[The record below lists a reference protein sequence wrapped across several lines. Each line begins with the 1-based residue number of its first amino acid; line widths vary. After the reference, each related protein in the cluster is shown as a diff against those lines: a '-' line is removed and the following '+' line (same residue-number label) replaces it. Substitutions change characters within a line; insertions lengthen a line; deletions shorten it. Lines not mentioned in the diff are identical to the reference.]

1 MSRRFLAAAMS
12 AVMATGLA
20 VMVAPGAQAGDVTS
34 GPNLTG
40 RWESVLVRDD
50 EGWSMSVRRVAG
62 KSDVYVAR
70 FSGQFGEVPEGGPKV
85 RLVVN
90 GSQVRLI
97 WRGVRDEA
105 PAPGQ
110 RTVLRGTIGQDG
122 SIFFPRCYKVLT
134 NVDKQMAD
142 EACMF
147 QQLP

>member
-1 MSRRFLAAAMS
+1 MAAGLAA
-12 AVMATGLA
+12 
-20 VMVAPGAQAGDVTS
+20 MVAPGALAGDVTS

-50 EGWSMSVRRVAG
+50 EGWSMNVRRVAG
-62 KSDVYVAR
+62 KPDVYVAR
-70 FSGQFGEVPEGGPKV
+70 FSGQFGAVPEPGPKV
-85 RLVVN
+85 RLVVD
-90 GSQVRLI
+90 GSRVRLI
-97 WRGVRDEA
+97 WRGVPDTA

-122 SIFFPRCYKVLT
+122 SIFFPRCYRVLA

-147 QQLP
+147 QQQPRG